1 MWRRITTG
9 DGLQNTKGSTRKRAD
24 FSRRW
29 CRRLSIVSRHLTVVW
44 PTLKDCT
51 YRFYRDTR
59 FSEDKSPYKR
69 HFGAYI
75 NACGKKSWHSGYY
88 FHLQPGECLLAGGAW
103 CLPSP
108 ILKAVRQSIVD
119 EVDEFRSIVE
129 AADFKAAF
137 PVIGESRLKT
147 LPKGFPKD
155 FPYPDYLRPKDYSVC
170 HTVPDDFFR
179 DENWLDRTAGIFE
192 LMKPFN
198 DFVNYTIDECE

>member
-1 MWRRITTG
+1 M
-9 DGLQNTKGSTRKRAD
+9 
-24 FSRRW
+24 
-29 CRRLSIVSRHLTVVW
+29 
-44 PTLKDCT
+44 
-51 YRFYRDTR
+51 
-59 FSEDKSPYKR
+59 
-69 HFGAYI
+69 
-75 NACGKKSWHSGYY
+75 
-88 FHLQPGECLLAGGAW
+88 
-103 CLPSP
+103 
-108 ILKAVRQSIVD
+108 D

-179 DENWLDRTAGIFE
+179 DETGWTVRPGFSS

-198 DFVNYTIDECE
+198 DFVNYTI

>member
-1 MWRRITTG
+1 M
-9 DGLQNTKGSTRKRAD
+9 
-24 FSRRW
+24 
-29 CRRLSIVSRHLTVVW
+29 
-44 PTLKDCT
+44 
-51 YRFYRDTR
+51 
-59 FSEDKSPYKR
+59 
-69 HFGAYI
+69 
-75 NACGKKSWHSGYY
+75 
-88 FHLQPGECLLAGGAW
+88 
-103 CLPSP
+103 
-108 ILKAVRQSIVD
+108 D

-179 DENWLDRTAGIFE
+179 DENCTAGIFE